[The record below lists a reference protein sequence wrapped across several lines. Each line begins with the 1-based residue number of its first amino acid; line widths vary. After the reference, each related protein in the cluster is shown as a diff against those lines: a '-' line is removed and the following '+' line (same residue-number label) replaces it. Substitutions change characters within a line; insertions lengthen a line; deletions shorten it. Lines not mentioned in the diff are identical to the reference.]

1 MAGSLFDFIEQLSTA
16 PLINYLNDDDRLDDF
31 DLSSEP
37 WTKYKL
43 DDVADFSSVNDLFA
57 DLDGFFGEKNVL
69 NHDCMWAGH
78 CGGKE
83 HADEPRLSGFIP
95 KPPIINKDPPMLPAL
110 AVTTQESLLKPS
122 IKAMGAT
129 VIQPNT
135 TVVHSLQTPP
145 DSDDEE
151 NKINSAAL
159 LRMLSDDSNE
169 CDSDFADYLIG
180 EEMEVKKETMEVK
193 QEVLDIN
200 EENVDI
206 KEELEDTE
214 SETESRGMSCEEY
227 RIRTQWAA
235 ENDHSYY
242 KDKNAAMINNNYGL
256 DTPSD
261 SAAAESH
268 Q

>member
-1 MAGSLFDFIEQLSTA
+1 MAESLFNFIEQLSTA

-43 DDVADFSSVNDLFA
+43 DDVTDFSSVDDLFT

-83 HADEPRLSGFIP
+83 HADEPRQSGFIP
-95 KPPIINKDPPMLPAL
+95 KPPVIYKEPVVQP
-110 AVTTQESLLKPS
+110 TTQESLLKPS
-122 IKAMGAT
+122 VKAMGT
-129 VIQPNT
+129 TFIQPNT
-135 TVVHSLQTPP
+135 MTAHSLQTPP

-151 NKINSAAL
+151 NKVTSAAL
-159 LRMLSDDSNE
+159 LRLLSDDSNE

-180 EEMEVKKETMEVK
+180 EEVEVKKEPMEIK
-193 QEVLDIN
+193 QEILDIN
-200 EENVDI
+200 EENLDI

-261 SAAAESH
+261 SG
-268 Q
+268 